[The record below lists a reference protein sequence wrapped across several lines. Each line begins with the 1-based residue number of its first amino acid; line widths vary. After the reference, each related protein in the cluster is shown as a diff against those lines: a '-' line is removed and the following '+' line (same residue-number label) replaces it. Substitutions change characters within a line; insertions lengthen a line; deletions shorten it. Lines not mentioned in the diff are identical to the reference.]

1 MIDWHT
7 ALDDFL
13 LDLVS
18 LIAEQLELAK
28 KDPSD
33 QCAAV
38 EVAIGA
44 ISVIKRR
51 LREDEH
57 ETAIYMLYFSNLM
70 FSTDWQDQWR
80 KLAKQHPDEFSRQA
94 DNVLEI
100 IEELK
105 KSARGWWH
113 PSL

>member
-57 ETAIYMLYFSNLM
+57 ETATRVVVL
-70 FSTDWQDQWR
+70 QP
-80 KLAKQHPDEFSRQA
+80 HVSRATLTRLQA
-94 DNVLEI
+94 
-100 IEELK
+100 
-105 KSARGWWH
+105 RMGR
-113 PSL
+113 